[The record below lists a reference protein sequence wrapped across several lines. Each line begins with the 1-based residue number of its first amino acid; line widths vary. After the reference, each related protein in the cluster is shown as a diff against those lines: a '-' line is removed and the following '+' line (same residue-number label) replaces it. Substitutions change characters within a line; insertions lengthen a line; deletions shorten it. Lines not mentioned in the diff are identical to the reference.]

1 MALDHFLNNE
11 ARASR
16 RFMLNKRSNASSA
29 LVQVQSLPRELV
41 RGRSGVQIPSPFPV
55 REETKSDELEV
66 DANFDPQNRG
76 YCEAYPDIGVP
87 FFQTSANAIL
97 PSMAPLIL
105 KSVFSPDATAS
116 DYAVGVARD
125 HVGAHRLFSAPVGQ
139 AIRFF
144 SKTTKASDMGV
155 SYKVTGVPVG
165 FPIIVSLQI
174 WDPVFIGGSWNTIDV
189 AVVPSGHMPFRTFN
203 SLTANTTNVLQS
215 GLTSYIKIELIG
227 PGPAVGALRNRRIML
242 EATLM
247 SSGFSQG
254 NIPPAATTANWMF
267 AHDATLA
274 WDTCS
279 YATWPYLNGL
289 PDLATIRNLGYE
301 LLCTYTG
308 SRQLDGGKVA
318 MALVPME
325 WSPTDTSPFAAVARV
340 RHNKYSSALRD
351 GAHGTWRFGTVSEL
365 NPTPPEAT
373 SLPFQKLV
381 VGYER
386 NNAENQSMRLRATGV
401 FGVYSDS
408 PIIGLAPFVPA
419 LSPLDLE
426 FMTQYFSYAPAC
438 TENPTHEILKDVA
451 KVMAKVGGG
460 LAKAAGVSAK
470 FIAQNPQ
477 VLAPLAMA
485 LGQPEVAAAL
495 AGSKGAKPTQKALP
509 AKKLIER
516 RK

>member
-1 MALDHFLNNE
+1 M
-11 ARASR
+11 
-16 RFMLNKRSNASSA
+16 MNKRSNASSA

-66 DANFDPQNRG
+66 DANFDPQNQG

-87 FFQTSANAIL
+87 FFQTSATVTL
-97 PSMAPLIL
+97 PSPAPLML
-105 KSVFSPDATAS
+105 KSVFSPGAIFPDFT
-116 DYAVGVARD
+116 VGIARD
-125 HVGAHRLFSAPVGQ
+125 HVGAHRSFGAPVGN

-155 SYKVTGVPVG
+155 SYKIVGNPVG
-165 FPIIVSLQI
+165 FPLLLQLEI
-174 WDPVFIGGSWNTIDV
+174 WDPVSSQWFIVDI
-189 AVVPSGHMPFRTFN
+189 AMIPSGHLPFHVFN
-203 SLTANTTNVLQS
+203 ALSAPATNVLQN
-215 GLTSYIKIELIG
+215 GLLSYIRFQLIG
-227 PGPAVGALRNRRIML
+227 PGPAVGALRNRRIMV

-247 SSGFSQG
+247 SVGASGG
-254 NIPPAATTANWMF
+254 IVPPGSTPASWMF
-267 AHDATLA
+267 AHDSVRA
-274 WDTCS
+274 WDTCG

-308 SRQLDGGKVA
+308 SRQLDGGKIS

-325 WSPTDTSPFAAVARV
+325 WSPIDTSPFAAVARV
-340 RHNKYSSALRD
+340 RHNKYSSALRE
-351 GAHGTWRFGTVSEL
+351 GAHGTWRYGSINEL
-365 NPTPPEAT
+365 NPTSPEET
-373 SLPFQKLV
+373 VLPYQKLV

-419 LSPLDLE
+419 LTPLDLE
-426 FMTQYFSYAPAC
+426 LMTQYFSYAPAC
-438 TENPTHEILKDVA
+438 TENPLHEVLKDVA
-451 KVMAKVGGG
+451 KVFAKIGGG
-460 LAKAAGVSAK
+460 AAKAATLGAK
-470 FIAQNPQ
+470 FLAQNPQ
-477 VLAPLAMA
+477 LLAPLAIS
-485 LGQPEVAAAL
+485 LGQPELAAAI
-495 AGSKGAKPTQKALP
+495 AGSRGVAKSVQVASPQK
-509 AKKLIER
+509 KSGDK